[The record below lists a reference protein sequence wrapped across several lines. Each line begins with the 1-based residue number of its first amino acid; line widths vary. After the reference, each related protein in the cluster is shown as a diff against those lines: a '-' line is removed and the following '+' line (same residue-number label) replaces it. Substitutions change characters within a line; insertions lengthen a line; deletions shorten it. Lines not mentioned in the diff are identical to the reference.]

1 MRVQISPFDS
11 THYGLH
17 VGRLVRDASDGP
29 GELTAAIE
37 AARRD
42 RFAVVFVRLGDGDP
56 LCGVLER
63 AGHAPVDTLVTSTL
77 GSDRPAIPRNAAIT
91 VEHHDRLED
100 PAAVAAVASITV
112 ESMRTSHLHADPRLP
127 AARTRELYAA
137 WARNDVT
144 GRAQRTIVARS
155 ERAVIGYLT
164 VLVTP
169 GTAVIDLVAVTAS
182 RQGLGVGSA
191 LLASFIEWIGDR
203 EIAATVG
210 TQADN
215 PARRLYAR
223 CGFVPTARHFTYHL
237 WLDA

>member
-1 MRVQISPFDS
+1 
-11 THYGLH
+11 
-17 VGRLVRDASDGP
+17 
-29 GELTAAIE
+29 
-37 AARRD
+37 
-42 RFAVVFVRLGDGDP
+42 
-56 LCGVLER
+56 
-63 AGHAPVDTLVTSTL
+63 
-77 GSDRPAIPRNAAIT
+77 
-91 VEHHDRLED
+91 
-100 PAAVAAVASITV
+100 
-112 ESMRTSHLHADPRLP
+112 MRTSHLHADPRLP

-191 LLASFIEWIGDR
+191 LLASFIEWIGGR